1 MINGEETEC
10 LLCGEKA
17 RRTTYKDAFGWK
29 YECSECPPY
38 ALASNENSHIEHR
51 VPKEKRE
58 KLSDYLK
65 KYPPSK
71 TEFKEL
77 DMNTIIRIL
86 RIKKPLK

>member
-10 LLCGEKA
+10 LLCRKKA

-38 ALASNENSHIEHR
+38 ALAGNEHSHIEHR
-51 VPKEKRE
+51 VPKEKRK
-58 KLSDYLK
+58 KLSDYLR

-71 TEFKEL
+71 TKFKEL

-86 RIKKPLK
+86 RIKKTLK